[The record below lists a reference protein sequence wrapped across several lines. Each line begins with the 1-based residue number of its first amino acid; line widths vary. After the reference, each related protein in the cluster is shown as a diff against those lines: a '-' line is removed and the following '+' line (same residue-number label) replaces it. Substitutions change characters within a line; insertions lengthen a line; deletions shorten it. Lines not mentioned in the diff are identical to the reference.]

1 MRLQFRLRRVIS
13 SYQTMRE
20 HAYQMS
26 GLLLDRVISPALS
39 VAQEGLFARLC
50 MLAVRQ
56 LLD

>member
-13 SYQTMRE
+13 SHQTMRE

-26 GLLLDRVISPALS
+26 GLLLDPVISPALS
-39 VAQEGLFARLC
+39 VAQEGLFAGLC